1 MANIAKR
8 DDGRWRARYRDARGK
23 EHSRHFTRR
32 VDAQH
37 WIDSVTTAVQTAS
50 YVDPAKSK
58 ILLGEWA
65 ERWLAGQGHLKRST
79 YSRYASSARRHVL
92 PQWREV
98 PLVDIS
104 HAEVQGWVG
113 RLATKYSA
121 STARKAHRVLSLML
135 SLAVRD
141 GRLVKNPADGV
152 GLPREAQRDRMYL
165 THEQVRELA
174 EACAEPPASVLKRR
188 AERGHVSADY
198 ELVVLFL
205 AYTGVRFGEM
215 AALRVRRLDPLKRR
229 IEIAEAVT
237 SVDGA
242 LVWGTPKGHARRW
255 VSVPRF
261 VADSLGEHVAG
272 RKPDDL
278 VFTSPQ
284 GQPLRASN
292 FRRDVFTPACQ
303 RVGFDGLV
311 PHGLRHTAASLAIAA
326 GADVKVVQQ
335 MLGHKS
341 ATMTLDLYG
350 HLFDDR
356 LDEVAD
362 ALDKAARASAP
373 MRENV
378 VVMPGQ
384 RGRQKSSPQR

>member
-8 DDGRWRARYRDARGK
+8 SDGRWRARYRDARGR
-23 EHSRHFTRR
+23 EHAQHFTRR
-32 VDAQH
+32 IDAQH
-37 WIDSVTTAVQTAS
+37 WLDTVTTAVQTGT
-50 YVDPAKSK
+50 YVDPALGK
-58 ILLGEWA
+58 ITVAQWS
-65 ERWLAGQGHLKRST
+65 ERWLAGQAHLKPST
-79 YSRYASSARRHVL
+79 YERYASVVREHVIPAWGQL
-92 PQWREV
+92 SLANV
-98 PLVDIS
+98 S
-104 HAEVQGWVG
+104 HADVQTWVS
-113 RLATKYSA
+113 RLTAARSA

-152 GLPREAQRDRMYL
+152 GLPRETERDRLYL
-165 THEQVRELA
+165 THTQVRELA
-174 EACAEPPASVLKRR
+174 TACADPPASVTKRR

-237 SVDGA
+237 SVNGT

-261 VADSLGEHVAG
+261 VAERLGEHVAG
-272 RKPDDL
+272 RAPEDL

-284 GQPLRASN
+284 GDPLRASN
-292 FRRDVFTPACQ
+292 FRRDVFTPAAQ
-303 RVGFDGLV
+303 RLGLENLV

-356 LDEVAD
+356 LDEVAE
-362 ALDKAARASAP
+362 ALDRAARASVQRADNVLRMPTTAP
-373 MRENV
+373 VPTR
-378 VVMPGQ
+378 
-384 RGRQKSSPQR
+384 RSPA